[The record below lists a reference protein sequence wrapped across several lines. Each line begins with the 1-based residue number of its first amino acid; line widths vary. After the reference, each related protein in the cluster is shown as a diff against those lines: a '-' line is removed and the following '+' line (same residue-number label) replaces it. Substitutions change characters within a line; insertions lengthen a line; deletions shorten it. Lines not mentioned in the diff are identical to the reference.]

1 MAGSASPQVLK
12 GIALA
17 IAAMACFATLDTT
30 TKWVSL
36 SVPLMVAMF
45 FRYMFQ
51 AVATSAIELPRQG
64 RALLHT
70 RHLGLHLLRGALL
83 LFTSIF
89 AFLSLKHMP
98 VGEFTAIVLLTPLVV
113 TLLAA
118 RMLHEKVS
126 RLRLLLVAGGFLGT
140 LAIVRPD
147 GADFNW
153 ALLFPIGVV
162 VANAGFQL
170 LTSRMARTE
179 DPMTMQ
185 FYTGWT
191 GALVALLALPFVWV
205 PIPSPAVWGGLVFM
219 GFMGSL
225 GHFIFI
231 QAFKR
236 APAAVLMPYMYA
248 QIAFAMLGGWLLF
261 SHVPDHWTL
270 AGMALIAVCGAAGA
284 WLTAHESRAAA
295 EAPEH

>member
-1 MAGSASPQVLK
+1 MAAHMPAQVLR
-12 GIALA
+12 GIGLA
-17 IAAMACFATLDTT
+17 ILAMACFATLDTT

-36 SVPLMVAMF
+36 SAPLIVAMF
-45 FRYMFQ
+45 FRYAFQ
-51 AVATSAIELPRQG
+51 AVVTTAIELPRQG
-64 RALLHT
+64 RALLQT
-70 RHLGLHLLRGALL
+70 EHLGLHIARGGLL
-83 LFTSIF
+83 LATSVF

-98 VGEFTAIVLLTPLVV
+98 VAEFTAIVLLTPLLV
-113 TLLAA
+113 TLLAS

-126 RLRLLLVAGGFLGT
+126 RLRALLVAGGFLGT
-140 LAIVRPD
+140 LVIIRPD

-153 ALLFPIGVV
+153 ALLFPVGVV

-191 GALVALLALPFVWV
+191 GTLVAAVALPFAWAPITSHQVWV
-205 PIPSPAVWGGLVFM
+205 GLLLM
-219 GFMGSL
+219 GALGTL

-236 APAAVLMPYMYA
+236 APAAVLMPYMYT
-248 QIAFAMLGGWLLF
+248 QIAFAMLGGWVLF
-261 SHVPDHWTL
+261 AHVPDQWAL
-270 AGMALIAVCGAAGA
+270 LGMALVAVCGAAGA
-284 WLTAHESRAAA
+284 WLTALESRAAA
-295 EAPEH
+295 EPPEH

>member
-1 MAGSASPQVLK
+1 MADHTPAQVLR
-12 GIALA
+12 GIGLA
-17 IAAMACFATLDTT
+17 IVAMACFATLDTT

-36 SVPLMVAMF
+36 SAPLMVAMF
-45 FRYMFQ
+45 FRYGFQ
-51 AVATSAIELPRQG
+51 AVATTLIELPRQG
-64 RALLHT
+64 RALVQT
-70 RHLGLHLLRGALL
+70 QHLGLHLLRGGLL
-83 LFTSIF
+83 LTTSVF
-89 AFLSLKHMP
+89 AYLSLKHMP

-140 LAIVRPD
+140 LIIVRPEGSD
-147 GADFNW
+147 VNW

-162 VANAGFQL
+162 LANAGFQL
-170 LTSRMARTE
+170 LTSRMTRTE

-191 GALVALLALPFVWV
+191 GAVVAAVALPFVWV
-205 PIPSPAVWGGLVFM
+205 PIASHAVWGGLALM
-219 GFMGSL
+219 GFLGSL

-248 QIAFAMLGGWLLF
+248 QIAFAMLGGWIIF
-261 SHVPDHWTL
+261 SHMPDQWTL

-295 EAPEH
+295 ETPEH

>member
-1 MAGSASPQVLK
+1 MADHTPAQVLR
-12 GIALA
+12 GIGLA
-17 IAAMACFATLDTT
+17 IVAMACFATLDTT

-36 SVPLMVAMF
+36 SAPLMVAMF
-45 FRYMFQ
+45 FRYGFQ
-51 AVATSAIELPRQG
+51 AVATTLIELPRQG
-64 RALLHT
+64 RALVQT
-70 RHLGLHLLRGALL
+70 QHLGLHLLRGGLL
-83 LFTSIF
+83 LTTSVF
-89 AFLSLKHMP
+89 AYLSLKHMP

-140 LAIVRPD
+140 LIIVRPEGSD
-147 GADFNW
+147 VNW
-153 ALLFPIGVV
+153 ALLFPIVV
-162 VANAGFQL
+162 VLANAGFQL

-191 GALVALLALPFVWV
+191 GALVALCALPFVWV
-205 PIPSPAVWGGLVFM
+205 PIESHAVWGGLALM

-248 QIAFAMLGGWLLF
+248 QIAFAMLGGWIVF
-261 SHVPDHWTL
+261 AHVPDQWTL
-270 AGMALIAVCGAAGA
+270 AGMGLIAVCGAAGA

-295 EAPEH
+295 ETPEH

>member
-1 MAGSASPQVLK
+1 MAGSASPQGLK

>member
-1 MAGSASPQVLK
+1 MAEHTQQQVLK
-12 GIALA
+12 GIGLA
-17 IAAMACFATLDTT
+17 ILAMACFATLDTT

-36 SVPLMVAMF
+36 SAPLMVAMF
-45 FRYMFQ
+45 FRYAFQ
-51 AVATSAIELPRQG
+51 ALATTAIELPRQG
-64 RALLHT
+64 RALLQT
-70 RHLGLHLLRGALL
+70 EHLGLHIARGGLL
-83 LFTSIF
+83 LATSIF

-98 VGEFTAIVLLTPLVV
+98 VGEFTAIVLLTPLIV

-126 RLRLLLVAGGFLGT
+126 RLRLLLVAGGFAGT
-140 LAIVRPD
+140 LAIVRPK

-153 ALLFPIGVV
+153 ALLFPVCVV
-162 VANAGFQL
+162 LANAGFQL
-170 LTSRMARTE
+170 LTSRMTRTE

-191 GALVALLALPFVWV
+191 GALVAAVALPFAWA
-205 PIPSPAVWGGLVFM
+205 PITSPAVWGGLLLM
-219 GFMGSL
+219 GFLGSL

-236 APAAVLMPYMYA
+236 APVAVLMPYMYA
-248 QIAFAMLGGWLLF
+248 QIAFAMLGGWLMF
-261 SHVPDHWTL
+261 SHVPDQWTL
-270 AGMALIAVCGAAGA
+270 AGMGLIAVCGAAGA

>member
-1 MAGSASPQVLK
+1 MPSHSQAQVFK
-12 GIALA
+12 GIGLA

-36 SVPLMVAMF
+36 SAPLMVAMF
-45 FRYMFQ
+45 FRYAFQ
-51 AVATSAIELPRQG
+51 AVVTTAIELPRQG

-70 RHLGLHLLRGALL
+70 AHLGLHILRGALL
-83 LFTSIF
+83 LATSVF

-98 VGEFTAIVLLTPLVV
+98 VGEFTAIVLLTPLIV

-126 RLRLLLVAGGFLGT
+126 RLRVLLVAGGFVGT
-140 LAIVRPD
+140 LAIVRPQ
-147 GADFNW
+147 GANFNW
-153 ALLFPIGVV
+153 ALLFPVGVV
-162 VANAGFQL
+162 IANAGFQL
-170 LTSRMARTE
+170 LTSRMTRTE
-179 DPMTMQ
+179 DSMTMQ

-191 GALVALLALPFVWV
+191 GALVAALALPFAWE
-205 PIPSPAVWGGLVFM
+205 PIASPWVWGGLLFM
-219 GFMGSL
+219 GVMGSL
-225 GHFIFI
+225 GHFILI
-231 QAFKR
+231 LAYQR

-248 QIAFAMLGGWLLF
+248 QIAFAMLGGWLIF
-261 SHVPDHWTL
+261 AHVPDRWTL

>member
-1 MAGSASPQVLK
+1 MHRHSPDGVLR

-17 IAAMACFATLDTT
+17 IVAMACFATLDTT

-51 AVATSAIELPRQG
+51 AVATSLIELPRQG

-70 RHLGLHLLRGALL
+70 QHVGLHILRGALL
-83 LFTSIF
+83 LLTSIF

-118 RMLHEKVS
+118 RMLHEHVS
-126 RLRLLLVAGGFLGT
+126 WVRLLLVAGGFAGT
-140 LAIVRPD
+140 LAIVRPN

-153 ALLFPIGVV
+153 ALLFPVGVV
-162 VANAGFQL
+162 AANAGFQL
-170 LTSRMARTE
+170 LTSHMARTE
-179 DPMTMQ
+179 GSMTMQ

-191 GALVALLALPFVWV
+191 GAVVATVALPFVWT
-205 PIPSPAVWGGLVFM
+205 PIASPSVWAGLLLM
-219 GFMGSL
+219 GFLGSL
-225 GHFIFI
+225 GHFILI
-231 QAFKR
+231 QSFKR
-236 APAAVLMPYMYA
+236 APVAILMPYTYA

-261 SHVPDHWTL
+261 AHVPDGWTL
-270 AGMALIAVCGAAGA
+270 AGMALITACGAAGA
-284 WLTAHESRAAA
+284 WLTAHESKATA
-295 EAPEH
+295 ETPEH

>member
-1 MAGSASPQVLK
+1 MAGHPQSRVFK
-12 GIALA
+12 GIGLA

-36 SVPLMVAMF
+36 SAPLMVAMF
-45 FRYMFQ
+45 FRYAFQ
-51 AVATSAIELPRQG
+51 AVVTTALELPRQG
-64 RALLHT
+64 RALLQT
-70 RHLGLHLLRGALL
+70 DHLGLHILRGGLL
-83 LFTSIF
+83 LATSIF

-126 RLRLLLVAGGFLGT
+126 RLRVVLVLGGFVGT
-140 LAIVRPD
+140 LVIIRPV

-153 ALLFPIGVV
+153 ALLFPAGVV
-162 VANAGFQL
+162 IANAGFQL

-179 DPMTMQ
+179 GSMTMQ

-191 GALVALLALPFVWV
+191 GALAAGVALPFAWA
-205 PIPSPAVWGGLVFM
+205 PITSPAVWFGLPLM
-219 GFMGSL
+219 GFLGSL

-248 QIAFAMLGGWLLF
+248 QIAFAMLGGWLMF
-261 SHVPDHWTL
+261 SHVPDQWAL
-270 AGMALIAVCGAAGA
+270 AGMGLIAVCGAAGA

>member
-1 MAGSASPQVLK
+1 MADHTPANIFK
-12 GIALA
+12 GIGLA
-17 IAAMACFATLDTT
+17 VLAMACFATLDTT

-36 SVPLMVAMF
+36 SAPLIVAMF
-45 FRYMFQ
+45 FRYAFQ

-64 RALLHT
+64 RALLQT
-70 RHLGLHLLRGALL
+70 RHLGLHLLRGLL
-83 LFTSIF
+83 LLTTSVL

-113 TLLAA
+113 TLMAA

-126 RLRLLLVAGGFLGT
+126 GLRLLLVAGGFAGT
-140 LAIVRPD
+140 LVIVRPEGSD
-147 GADFNW
+147 MNW

-162 VANAGFQL
+162 LANAGFQL

-191 GALVALLALPFVWV
+191 GAAIAALALPFVWA
-205 PIPSPAVWGGLVFM
+205 PIESHAVWGGLLLM
-219 GFMGSL
+219 GFLGSL

-248 QIAFAMLGGWLLF
+248 QIAFAMLGGWLMF
-261 SHVPDHWTL
+261 SHVPDRWTL
-270 AGMALIAVCGAAGA
+270 VGMGLIAVCGAAGA
-284 WLTAHESRAAA
+284 WLTAHESRASA

>member
-1 MAGSASPQVLK
+1 MPDHTPAQVLR
-12 GIALA
+12 GIGLA
-17 IAAMACFATLDTT
+17 VVAMACFATLDTT

-36 SVPLMVAMF
+36 SAPLMVAMF
-45 FRYMFQ
+45 FRYGFQ
-51 AVATSAIELPRQG
+51 AVATTLIELPRQG
-64 RALLHT
+64 RALVQT
-70 RHLGLHLLRGALL
+70 QHLGLHLLRGGLL
-83 LFTSIF
+83 LTTSVF
-89 AFLSLKHMP
+89 AYLSLKHMP

-126 RLRLLLVAGGFLGT
+126 GLRLLLVAGGFLGT
-140 LAIVRPD
+140 LVIVRPEGSD
-147 GADFNW
+147 VNW

-162 VANAGFQL
+162 LANAGFQL

-191 GALVALLALPFVWV
+191 GALVALCALPFVWV
-205 PIPSPAVWGGLVFM
+205 PIESHAVWGGLLLM
-219 GFMGSL
+219 GFLGSL

-248 QIAFAMLGGWLLF
+248 QIAFAMLGGWIIF

>member
-1 MAGSASPQVLK
+1 MTDHPPAQVLK
-12 GIALA
+12 GIGLA

-36 SVPLMVAMF
+36 SAPLMVAMF
-45 FRYMFQ
+45 FRYAFQ
-51 AVATSAIELPRQG
+51 AVATTAIELPRQG
-64 RALLHT
+64 RALLQT
-70 RHLGLHLLRGALL
+70 EHLGLHLLRGGLL
-83 LFTSIF
+83 LATSVF

-126 RLRLLLVAGGFLGT
+126 RLRLLLVAGGFAGT
-140 LAIVRPD
+140 LAIVRPE
-147 GADFNW
+147 GSDFNW
-153 ALLFPIGVV
+153 ALLFPVGVV
-162 VANAGFQL
+162 AANAGFQL

-191 GALVALLALPFVWV
+191 GALVAALALPFAWA
-205 PIPSPAVWGGLVFM
+205 PIASHAVWGGLLLM
-219 GFMGSL
+219 GFLGSL

-248 QIAFAMLGGWLLF
+248 QIAFAMLGGWLIF
-261 SHVPDHWTL
+261 SHVPDAWTI

-284 WLTAHESRAAA
+284 WLMAHESRASA